1 MGWLSGI
8 VDGVRTWWSGRRSG
22 ETPDTLG
29 PDFATVEEL
38 IERMRSID
46 RELGPQDGVRAFN
59 HMYLRVTEL
68 VRDRVTDGYF
78 TNPAFLARLDLR
90 FAGLYLGE
98 LRAPVP
104 AAAWAPVLELRHTP
118 GRLPIQYAL
127 AGMNAHINHDLP
139 LAVVATCR
147 ELRLSPDSKGVY
159 EDYLRINELLAAAQ
173 EEVRQSFLDGLVL
186 EVDRAPTGPVANLV
200 GTWSIN
206 RARDAAWTNANV
218 LWRLDRLEPL
228 RTDYAAT
235 LSRSVGLAGRLLLT
249 PVDELT

>member
-8 VDGVRTWWSGRRSG
+8 VDGVRGWWSGRRPG
-22 ETPDTLG
+22 GGPDTLG
-29 PDFATVEEL
+29 PDVAAVGEL
-38 IERMRSID
+38 IAQLRAID
-46 RELGPQDGVRAFN
+46 GDLPPEDGVRAFN

-68 VRDRVTDGYF
+68 VHERITDAYF

-90 FAGLYLGE
+90 FASLYLE
-98 LRAPVP
+98 ALRAPVP
-104 AAAWAPVLELRHTP
+104 DAAWAPVFELRHTP

-127 AGMNAHINHDLP
+127 AGMNAHINNDLP
-139 LAVVATCR
+139 LAVIAACR
-147 ELRLSPDSKGVY
+147 ELRLTPESPGVLA
-159 EDYLRINELLAAAQ
+159 DYLRVNELLAGVQ

-186 EVDRAPTGPVANLV
+186 EVDRAHTGPVANLV
-200 GTWSIN
+200 GAWSIN

>member
-68 VRDRVTDGYF
+68 VRDRVTDGYV

-104 AAAWAPVLELRHTP
+104 AAAWAPT
-118 GRLPIQYAL
+118 
-127 AGMNAHINHDLP
+127 
-139 LAVVATCR
+139 
-147 ELRLSPDSKGVY
+147 
-159 EDYLRINELLAAAQ
+159 
-173 EEVRQSFLDGLVL
+173 
-186 EVDRAPTGPVANLV
+186 RAPARSAGLYDANCP
-200 GTWSIN
+200 
-206 RARDAAWTNANV
+206 A
-218 LWRLDRLEPL
+218 
-228 RTDYAAT
+228 
-235 LSRSVGLAGRLLLT
+235 
-249 PVDELT
+249 